1 MTTPRIAL
9 GRAPST
15 RGQPDR
21 THNAPVLSSAVQVRS
36 AIESLRAKLTHVRTG
51 RALLLAAASALLLA
65 LALRVILLV
74 WALVLPASYASA
86 GAVTGVLQG
95 PIAWMLPVLVFA
107 LVLAWQVLRW
117 EPITSLRAALWY
129 EEQYPA
135 QHAVVT
141 LVELRDDELAPPVE
155 SQLVRQ
161 AAISATTRVP
171 GDTALRES
179 RRRAWQAPLATSLG
193 AMIALLLVVRLSSP
207 QSLDAIADRGSL
219 TEHGGTD
226 GSGAAPLNRVER
238 LRNWRIE
245 ITPPSYVK
253 AAPVLLEDSSSA
265 TGLVGSRVRIT
276 GPGGSAGLRAEWTLR
291 GDAARQLAVD
301 GDDPWHAS
309 LVMPPK
315 PTIFRM
321 TDGDA
326 SRVITLI
333 PRADS
338 LPLVQLRTPLRDSV
352 YRDTLG
358 ALALTADATD
368 DLGLGSLVFEV
379 IVTSGAGEQYTAR
392 TLTFGRRSFTGART
406 GSSAHSVSFA
416 ALGIAPGD
424 VMHVRAVARDLHPA
438 ASREAGVSETRSL
451 RFARAGE
458 YDSVAV
464 EAAPPPVVDS
474 SLLSQRMLL
483 DLTEKLE
490 ARRARISREVLV
502 DESRRLA
509 SEQAR
514 IRRAVSALVFQRLTG
529 EGESEHVHYEGDG
542 HDHGLSV
549 QAGKLVPS
557 FGAAAATA
565 VTGGAP
571 PMGASG
577 QVNNNATDES
587 PIVALNR
594 PLLEAYNAMWDAGR
608 ALELADTKA
617 AIPPMR
623 LALEAIQRA
632 RAAERVY
639 LRGRVRPVVVD
650 LARVR
655 LAGKDTGQDSRRRA
669 GERAPLPRELF
680 GERLLRAAE
689 ALPIDEVSARDSLVA
704 LRIDALSE
712 SPNLARALELV
723 LNAISQGTDA
733 TEPLV
738 RARRTLV
745 RPTPTPGVSAWS
757 VP

>member
-1 MTTPRIAL
+1 MTTPRISV
-9 GRAPST
+9 GREPST
-15 RGQPDR
+15 REGAGR
-21 THNAPVLSSAVQVRS
+21 ASHAPLLSSAAQVRA
-36 AIESLRAKLTHVRTG
+36 AIELLRARLASVRIGRAVLLAGATALTIALTLQLLLIAW
-51 RALLLAAASALLLA
+51 ALLLAESD
-65 LALRVILLV
+65 
-74 WALVLPASYASA
+74 A
-86 GAVTGVLQG
+86 GTVSRVLQG
-95 PIAWMLPVLVFA
+95 PLAWILPVLVFV

-129 EEQYPA
+129 EERHPA

-141 LVELRDDELAPPVE
+141 LVELRDEELAPSVE
-155 SQLVRQ
+155 HSLVRQ
-161 AAISATTRVP
+161 AAIAASAGVP
-171 GDTALRES
+171 GAEALRES
-179 RRRAWQAPLATSLG
+179 RWRAWQLPLAASVSSLL
-193 AMIALLLVVRLSSP
+193 ALLLVVLLVSP
-207 QSLDAIADRGSL
+207 QSLDAIAERASAASRAGVAGS
-219 TEHGGTD
+219 D
-226 GSGAAPLNRVER
+226 AASASSVER

-245 ITPPSYVK
+245 ITPPAYVD
-253 AAPVLLEDSSSA
+253 AAPTVLDDSSSA

-276 GPGGSAGLRAEWTLR
+276 GPGSSTGLRAEWTQR
-291 GDAARQLAVD
+291 GDSAKQASVE

-309 LVMPPK
+309 MVMPPR
-315 PTIFRM
+315 PTVFRM
-321 TDGDA
+321 TDGEA

-338 LPLVQLRTPLRDSV
+338 LPVVQLRTPLRDSV
-352 YRDTLG
+352 YRDTTGTLS
-358 ALALTADATD
+358 LTADATD
-368 DLGLGSLVFEV
+368 DLGLRSLVFEV

-392 TLTFGRRSFTGART
+392 TLTLGRRAFTGART
-406 GSSAHSVSFA
+406 GSAAHTVTFA

-438 ASREAGVSETRSL
+438 SSREAGVSETRSL

-490 ARRARISREVLV
+490 ARRPRISREILV

-509 SEQAR
+509 TEQAR

-542 HDHGLSV
+542 HDHGLSL

-557 FGAAAATA
+557 FGAAAPSV

-571 PMGASG
+571 PVGASG

-669 GERAPLPRELF
+669 GERAVLPRELF
-680 GERLLRAAE
+680 GGRLLRAAE
-689 ALPIDEVSARDSLVA
+689 ALPVDVVSARDSLVA
-704 LRIDALSE
+704 LRIDALDDAPELS
-712 SPNLARALELV
+712 RALELV

-733 TEPLV
+733 TEPLI

>member
-1 MTTPRIAL
+1 MSTLMSSASQVRMAIETLRSKLTRVRA
-9 GRAPST
+9 GRA
-15 RGQPDR
+15 
-21 THNAPVLSSAVQVRS
+21 V
-36 AIESLRAKLTHVRTG
+36 
-51 RALLLAAASALLLA
+51 LLASASALTFA
-65 LALRVILLV
+65 LALRLIMVA
-74 WALVLPASYASA
+74 WALVSPSSYASSGALA
-86 GAVTGVLQG
+86 GTLQG
-95 PIAWMLPVLVFA
+95 PIVWILAGVIFS
-107 LVLAWQVLRW
+107 LVLAWHALRW

-129 EEQYPA
+129 EERYPA

-141 LVELRDDELAPPVE
+141 LVELRDEQLAPPIQA
-155 SQLVRQ
+155 QLLRQ
-161 AAISATTRVP
+161 AAISADARLP
-171 GDTALRES
+171 GDAALRES
-179 RRRAWQAPLATSLG
+179 RRRAWRAPLATS
-193 AMIALLLVVRLSSP
+193 ASAIVALLLLVLFASP
-207 QSLDAIADRGSL
+207 QSLDAVADRLERADRADG
-219 TEHGGTD
+219 E
-226 GSGAAPLNRVER
+226 GSGANSAIGVER

-245 ITPPSYVK
+245 ITPPAYVN
-253 AAPVLLEDSSSA
+253 APAVLLEDSSSVA
-265 TGLVGSRVRIT
+265 GLVGSRVRIS
-276 GPGGSAGLRAEWTLR
+276 GPGNSMGLRAEWTQR
-291 GDAARQLAVD
+291 GDSAREAVVD
-301 GDDPWHAS
+301 GEDPWQTT
-309 LVMPPK
+309 LIMPPR
-315 PTIFRM
+315 PAVVRV

-338 LPLVQLRTPLRDSV
+338 LPVVQLRSPSRDSV
-352 YRDTLG
+352 YRDTTGTLS
-358 ALALTADATD
+358 LTADATD
-368 DLGLGSLVFEV
+368 DLGLGSLLFEV

-392 TLTFGRRSFTGART
+392 TLTFGRRTFSGAQT
-406 GSSAHSVSFA
+406 GSAAHSVSFTD
-416 ALGIAPGD
+416 LGIAPGD

-438 ASREAGVSETRSL
+438 ATREPGVSETRSL

-490 ARRARISREVLV
+490 ARRPRISREVLV

-509 SEQAR
+509 TEQAR

-542 HDHGLSV
+542 HDHGLAV

-557 FGAAAATA
+557 FGASAPSV

-571 PMGASG
+571 PVGASG

-669 GERAPLPRELF
+669 GDRALLPRELF

-689 ALPIDEVSARDSLVA
+689 ALPVDAMSARDSLVA
-704 LRIDALSE
+704 LRIDALEEAPELS
-712 SPNLARALELV
+712 RALEAV

-733 TEPLV
+733 TESLI
-738 RARRTLV
+738 RARRTLI